1 MNIIDLRI
9 EWLFLEVVGPITHQG
24 YEDKLG
30 YTAQTR
36 GIQFVCTALVR
47 YKTEGIQ
54 N

>member
-1 MNIIDLRI
+1 MVILD
-9 EWLFLEVVGPITHQG
+9 VVGPITHQG
-24 YEDKLG
+24 YADKLW

-47 YKTEGIQ
+47 YKTEDIQ